1 MSRPRIL
8 SSIPQEPWDPARDL
22 GNITRELWDPARDP
36 SNIAKDS
43 WDPARE
49 PWDLGWLLG
58 EEQQEGPRVPRAQP
72 TLTWGSPIETPDTPL
87 DHQHHLQGTWAQGP
101 ADTEREDL
109 GIGRELAQEVEQPIQ
124 QTVPVSRGRSLGR
137 SVIPQRPTRKIKGK
151 PGYKTVWVPWMYA
164 PVLCQAQSS
173 PTAPTEW
180 SKLTPVSG
188 GTGLRLTPGSP
199 LTSTGWYHQLNQQG
213 EDESTVASRRPGS
226 PPAFRRSATIGCP
239 RGGSTATTVP
249 SSTGA
254 RTTCPSRPANTLWEG
269 EWTSWS
275 TSPRRVTQTRQRSES
290 HW

>member
-22 GNITRELWDPARDP
+22 GNVTRELWDPARDP

-49 PWDLGWLLG
+49 PWDLGWLLD

-72 TLTWGSPIETPDTPL
+72 TLSWGSPIETPDTPL
-87 DHQHHLQGTWAQGP
+87 DHHHHLQGTWAQGP
-101 ADTEREDL
+101 ADTEGEDL

-124 QTVPVSRGRSLGR
+124 QTVPASRGRSLGR
-137 SVIPQRPTRKIKGK
+137 SVIPQRPTRKIKGR

-173 PTAPTEW
+173 PAEW

-226 PPAFRRSATIGCP
+226 PPAFRRSTTIGCP

-249 SSTGA
+249 SSTGV
-254 RTTCPSRPANTLWEG
+254 RTTCPSRPATTLWEG
-269 EWTSWS
+269 EWTSWR
-275 TSPRRVTQTRQRSES
+275 TSPRLVTQTRQRSES

>member
-72 TLTWGSPIETPDTPL
+72 TLSWGSPIETPDTPL

-101 ADTEREDL
+101 ADTEGEDL

-226 PPAFRRSATIGCP
+226 PPAFRRSTTIGCP

-254 RTTCPSRPANTLWEG
+254 RTTCPSRPATTLWEG
-269 EWTSWS
+269 EWTSWR

>member
-8 SSIPQEPWDPARDL
+8 PSIPQEPWDPTRDL
-22 GNITRELWDPARDP
+22 GNITRELWDPARNP
-36 SNIAKDS
+36 SNRTKDS

-58 EEQQEGPRVPRAQP
+58 EEQQEEPRVPRAQP
-72 TLTWGSPIETPDTPL
+72 SLSWGSPIETPDTPL

-101 ADTEREDL
+101 ADTEGEDL

-188 GTGLRLTPGSP
+188 GTGLRVTPGSP

-213 EDESTVASRRPGS
+213 EDESTTASRRPGS
-226 PPAFRRSATIGCP
+226 PPAFRRSTTIGCP

-254 RTTCPSRPANTLWEG
+254 RTTCPSRPATTLWEG
-269 EWTSWS
+269 EWTSWR